1 MVLVA
6 ASGKLAVCHGFVSL
20 RCMPLHEATGRQLK
34 VHLLRYRA
42 VKLFPTS
49 YAGAI
54 GASQLSTKT
63 VLKTGFLTTSF
74 SGICG
79 LAGWL
84 CSSVFAVGSGTGH
97 NFGLFSF
104 GLTFALSPLL
114 VFPLVR
120 KTHLLAQAHQDLEI
134 LARTDAL
141 TGVPNRRQFYEAA
154 ETILHDSNEGG
165 TVAAIMLDIDEFK
178 ALNDT
183 HGHATGDAV
192 LKAVAG
198 RLSEQLNTI
207 VHEAFAFGRI
217 GGEEFAVLLNG
228 RSALVATR
236 IAQDL
241 VEAVRT
247 LSVDRNGD
255 KVAVTL
261 SAGTAVQGVPCT
273 LDSLVSQADT
283 ALYAAKSAGRD
294 RAVAANN
301 EGAVEDTGSR
311 SAA

>member
-1 MVLVA
+1 M
-6 ASGKLAVCHGFVSL
+6 
-20 RCMPLHEATGRQLK
+20 
-34 VHLLRYRA
+34 
-42 VKLFPTS
+42 
-49 YAGAI
+49 
-54 GASQLSTKT
+54 
-63 VLKTGFLTTSF
+63 
-74 SGICG
+74 
-79 LAGWL
+79 
-84 CSSVFAVGSGTGH
+84 FADGSGTEH

-114 VFPLVR
+114 VFSLVR
-120 KTHLLAQAHQDLEI
+120 KTHLLVQAHQDLEI

-154 ETILHDSNEGG
+154 ETILHNSNEGG
-165 TVAAIMLDIDEFK
+165 IVAAIMLDIDEFK

-192 LKAVAG
+192 LKAVVG
-198 RLSEQLNTI
+198 RLSEQLSTI

-228 RSALVATR
+228 RSAFVATH

-247 LSVDRNGD
+247 LPVDRNGNT
-255 KVAVTL
+255 VAVTL
-261 SAGTAVQGVPCT
+261 SAGTAVHGVPCT
-273 LDSLVSQADT
+273 LDGLVSQTDT

-301 EGAVEDTGSR
+301 EGAFKDTDSR
-311 SAA
+311 YAA